1 MRLGEL
7 VGKEIVNINN
17 GARLGI
23 VGESDVTIDVESGTV
38 VSIILPRRTNFVTMW
53 MDKQHMIIP
62 WDSIR
67 KIGEEVIIIE
77 MDQCNPVLQKYS
89 Y

>member
-23 VGESDVTIDVESGTV
+23 VGESDVTIDIESGTV

-53 MDKQHMIIP
+53 MDKQQMIIP

-67 KIGEEVIIIE
+67 KIGEEVIIVEI
-77 MDQCNPVLQKYS
+77 DQCTPPLRKYS

>member
-17 GARLGI
+17 GARLGV
-23 VGESDVTIDVESGTV
+23 VGESDVTIDIESGAV

-53 MDKQHMIIP
+53 MDKQQMIIP

-67 KIGEEVIIIE
+67 KIGEEVIIVE
-77 MDQCNPVLQKYS
+77 MDQCNPSLHKYS